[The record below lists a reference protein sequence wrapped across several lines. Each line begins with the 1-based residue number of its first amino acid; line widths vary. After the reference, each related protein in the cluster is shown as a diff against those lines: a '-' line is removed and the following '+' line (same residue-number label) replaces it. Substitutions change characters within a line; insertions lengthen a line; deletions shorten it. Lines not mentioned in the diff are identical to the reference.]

1 MDTRDVRVDD
11 AERPARLLDD
21 AEGPARR
28 LDDAEGPARHRR
40 RADDAIT
47 TSLGRT
53 GLYFV
58 LGGILTLIG
67 LIGVGIYAFTPRN
80 TPVEGDGTADG
91 LWQAGLIIG
100 SAVAGGVGVFLLL
113 WGVVSTVRAQRED

>member
-1 MDTRDVRVDD
+1 METRDN
-11 AERPARLLDD
+11 LLDD
-21 AEGPARR
+21 AEGQTRR

-47 TSLGRT
+47 TSPGRT

-80 TPVEGDGTADG
+80 TPVEGNGTAD
-91 LWQAGLIIG
+91 A
-100 SAVAGGVGVFLLL
+100 AAEAEAEVEA
-113 WGVVSTVRAQRED
+113 AAK